1 MTVGL
6 LLLVWSVGCGPAA
19 RGLAPASGPEAAAV
33 SKPVSFALLEDYD
46 KGDDLEAVA
55 RDFALMRELGITE
68 LRCSFGWDDFE
79 PRPGEYDFAWLKA
92 FCALAR
98 DHGIGLRPY
107 VGYTPAWAG
116 GTGTDDQ
123 AWNDPPADPAA
134 WGEFVR
140 RLATELREFAN
151 ILSYEFYN
159 EENARFWWDGT
170 VGSYR
175 DTLRTAVAA
184 VRAAGSPVPV
194 LMGGLVTPDPDWLSE
209 LADPGAAVGFD
220 IVAFHAYPET
230 WSPPGVT
237 VETYLDKR
245 YHREFVPSA
254 GGRPIW
260 INEMGFATAPGRTER
275 QQANWFARAVS
286 TFLQDPAVTHLGLYE
301 LRDSPPERPVLG
313 ESENYHLGLIRTNGT
328 PKLAFE
334 TVRLLAG
341 LLNTGRLGPVAV
353 RAEARVPGAGPVYAR
368 GFERPDGRWVLFL
381 YTLAGRTRVDLRL
394 PAPRRA
400 ATLFELQG
408 DAAPWTAFDGTTLSA
423 VPLEPGEVRIFR
435 IDP

>member
-1 MTVGL
+1 MTAGL
-6 LLLVWSVGCGPAA
+6 LLLALAVGCGQAA
-19 RGLAPASGPEAAAV
+19 RGLPALSPAASPGG
-33 SKPVSFALLEDYD
+33 SKAVSFALLEDYD
-46 KGDDLEAVA
+46 KGDDLAAVA
-55 RDFALMRELGITE
+55 RDFDLMRELGITE
-68 LRCSFGWDDFE
+68 MRCSFGWDDFE
-79 PRPGEYDFAWLKA
+79 PRPGEYDFTWLKA

-98 DHGIGLRPY
+98 ERGIGLRPY

-123 AWNDPPADPAA
+123 AWNDPPADLSA

-140 RLATELREFAN
+140 RLVTELREFPN

-170 VGSYR
+170 VSGYR
-175 DTLRTAVAA
+175 DMLRTAVAA

-194 LMGGLVTPDPDWLSE
+194 LMGGLVTPDPDWLAAV
-209 LADPGAAVGFD
+209 ADPGAAVGFD
-220 IVAFHAYPET
+220 VVAFHAYPET

-237 VETYLDKR
+237 VETYLDER
-245 YHREFVPSA
+245 YRREFVSRA
-254 GGRPIW
+254 GGRPVW

-313 ESENYHLGLIRTNGT
+313 ESENYYLGLIRTDGT
-328 PKLAFE
+328 RKLAFE
-334 TVRLLAG
+334 TVRLLAR

-353 RAEARVPGAGPVYAR
+353 RAEAHGPGAGPVYTR
-368 GFERPDGRWVLFL
+368 GFERPDGGWVLFV

-394 PAPRRA
+394 PSPRRA

-408 DAAPWTAFDGTTLSA
+408 DATPWAAFDGTTLAA